1 MTSAGGVC
9 CSDPTTTAVLAED
22 AAAVAGLGIAGACL
36 TAAHLTGLS
45 HYDALG
51 SVAVGG
57 LLGVTAVHL
66 IDVNRNGL
74 LGRSMSPHVCEKILV
89 CHRPAAPPFSLVRL
103 STLPRPPSY

>member
-1 MTSAGGVC
+1 M
-9 CSDPTTTAVLAED
+9 
-22 AAAVAGLGIAGACL
+22 AGLGIASACL

-74 LGRSMSPHVCEKILV
+74 LGRSMSPHVCEQIV
-89 CHRPAAPPFSLVRL
+89 VRHRPAAPPFSRSPLP
-103 STLPRPPSY
+103 PRPTR